1 MSSFEDDDV
10 LVGAWGLAGVQACS
24 LLCHALARPYPTSV
38 YVPPRFHP
46 ASPANPLPRR
56 WAASVARA
64 CLALCALHAI
74 PLLWHG
80 DDAASPDRGYDFR

>member
-1 MSSFEDDDV
+1 MASYDDDDM

-24 LLCHALARPYPTSV
+24 LISHFLARPYSKAV
-38 YVPPRFHP
+38 YAPPRFLP

-56 WAASVARA
+56 AAAKLAQTCLLICSLHSV
-64 CLALCALHAI
+64 

-80 DDAASPDRGYDFR
+80 DDATSYDSGYDLR